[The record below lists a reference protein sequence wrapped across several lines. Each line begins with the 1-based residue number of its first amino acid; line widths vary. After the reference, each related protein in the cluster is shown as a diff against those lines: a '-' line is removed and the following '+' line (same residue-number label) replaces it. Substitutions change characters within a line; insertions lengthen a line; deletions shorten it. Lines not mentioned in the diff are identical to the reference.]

1 VDHLHW
7 RTRPVLQRPV
17 LLVAFEGW
25 NDAGDAA
32 SGAVRYLIDRYDAE
46 LVAEIDPEEFFD
58 FTSTRPQAE
67 LGDDGA
73 AFAADRLV
81 ALAIFEPGEPP
92 AYR

>member
-1 VDHLHW
+1 MDHLHW
-7 RTRPVLQRPV
+7 RSRPVLQRPV

-46 LVAEIDPEEFFD
+46 LVAEIDPEDFFD

-67 LGDDGA
+67 LGDDGVRRISWPSTEVYA
-73 AFAADRLV
+73 
-81 ALAIFEPGEPP
+81 
-92 AYR
+92 